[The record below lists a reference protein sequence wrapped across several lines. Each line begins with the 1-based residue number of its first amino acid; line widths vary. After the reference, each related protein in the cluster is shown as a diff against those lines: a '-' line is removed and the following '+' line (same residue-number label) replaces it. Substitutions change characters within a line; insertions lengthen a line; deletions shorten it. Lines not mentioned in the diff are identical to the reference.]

1 MAQPLCDAFLM
12 KLHEQ
17 LELTGHLIGLL
28 PKGGINWAPALPGA
42 WSAAELLGHILECLS
57 GFCAVLYTCEPERL
71 AHFKLLREGLVNHR
85 CAPDEALERIRTYW
99 SHIDQ
104 GFALLRDA
112 DLARRIPTVFVS
124 EGETL
129 MTLLLGNLEHLLNH
143 KHQLFMYL
151 KLMGVAAGTR
161 DLYRFRGEPA

>member
-1 MAQPLCDAFLM
+1 M
-12 KLHEQ
+12 
-17 LELTGHLIGLL
+17 GLL
-28 PKGGINWAPALPGA
+28 PKGALDWARAISGA

-129 MTLLLGNLEHLLNH
+129 MTLLLGNLEHLINH